1 METLWKVINQSL
13 SVTGQNCRLYLSM
26 ADAMNDGSHWITF
39 SIILGP
45 FMNQDI
51 PTHSSGV
58 VLIVE
63 VK

>member
-1 METLWKVINQSL
+1 
-13 SVTGQNCRLYLSM
+13 
-26 ADAMNDGSHWITF
+26 MNDGSHWITF

-58 VLIVE
+58 VLIVD